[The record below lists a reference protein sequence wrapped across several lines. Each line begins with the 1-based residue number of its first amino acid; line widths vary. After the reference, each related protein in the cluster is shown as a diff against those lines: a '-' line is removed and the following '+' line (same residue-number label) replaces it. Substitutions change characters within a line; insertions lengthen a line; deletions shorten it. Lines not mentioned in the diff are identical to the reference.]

1 MNADTTAMD
10 PVTQLEAIARALQ
23 TSEDILRNGGSIDLK
38 GVDQQVELLCA
49 EVVKTEGPMRLK
61 LLPMLENVIQ
71 SLDRL
76 EAGLRQITYKSD
88 DDGADRRLRAQS
100 AYGGRKPD
108 QAGT

>member
-1 MNADTTAMD
+1 MNSANAALD
-10 PVTQLEAIARALQ
+10 PVLQLEAIAHALAA
-23 TSEDILRNGGSIDLK
+23 SEDILRKGGAVDLK

-76 EAGLRQITYKSD
+76 EAGLRQITYKGD
-88 DDGADRRLRAQS
+88 DDSADKRLRAQT
-100 AYGGRKPD
+100 AYGRKPD
-108 QAGT
+108 QTGAP